1 MTQEIMSISES
12 VYLFDTKAFGMSS
25 FTSVYLVIGKE
36 KVLIETGPT
45 TSSLQVLNG
54 LKKLAIDPKEIT
66 HLILTHIHLDHG
78 GGAGTL
84 LQVMPNAKVIVHEN
98 GMRHLVDPS
107 KLVNS
112 SRRVFGDL
120 IDKWY
125 GKVVPI
131 EENRILP
138 VKGGEIL
145 DIGDG
150 HRLEM
155 INSPGHSFHHICIY
169 LEKIKGLFTGDA
181 AGVFFH
187 ESEALIP
194 TTPPP
199 EFDPKIN
206 IETIKGFI
214 NKDIDSLL
222 FSHFGEAK
230 NVENTL
236 NKSIKYLIKWD
247 KLVFSMMDAGK
258 STQDIIE
265 RLRQDAK
272 KELGSIEKRGPVYKW
287 TMDYHIPMCAHGY
300 LHYLKKRNSLVL

>member
-1 MTQEIMSISES
+1 MQDVMSIAEG

-36 KVLIETGPT
+36 KALIETGPT
-45 TSSLQVLNG
+45 TSSSQILNG

-125 GKVVPI
+125 GEVVPI
-131 EENRILP
+131 EEDRILP
-138 VKGGEIL
+138 VKGGESIDL
-145 DIGDG
+145 GDG

-155 INSPGHSFHHICIY
+155 IDSPGHSSHHICIY
-169 LEKIKGLFTGDA
+169 SEKIKGLFTGDA

-206 IETIKGFI
+206 IETIKGFM

-222 FSHFGEAK
+222 FSHFGVAK

-236 NKSIKYLIKWD
+236 CKSINYLIKWD
-247 KLVFSMMDAGK
+247 KLVSSMKDSGK
-258 STQDIIE
+258 SAEDVIE

-272 KELGSIEKRGPVYKW
+272 EELGSIQGVESVYKW
-287 TMDYHIPMCAHGY
+287 IMDFHIPMCAHGY
-300 LHYLKKRNSLVL
+300 LNYLKKQEG